1 MDDIN
6 TDEVENAVPLAM
18 GSNSPKSRSV
28 SVTSRF
34 YEAESDDQSV
44 KSFIENTS
52 ANVKPKNEKSRVK
65 QSKHLPY
72 WAWYLIAKSHG
83 IILKSGSKPILA
95 TIIHGL
101 TFAGALTYAISYTWY
116 VAYDILSPNTP
127 RDIPGGTIGIL
138 LVYFWC
144 GFGFYCKDLSSRLF
158 LHSRFLKDIRLHTRT
173 IFKINGALVVF
184 ILGLLFTIANV
195 YESLSWFSNKD
206 CEKIELNEIVCQIM
220 SVSSMFFSIFTLV
233 WHSLVSFIF
242 MSICRTHTIGL
253 RRFIKEIEYDASLIQ
268 RHLSFSSHIVP
279 LNQDDIWQETTW
291 IAEDEEEEGYVS
303 YRTKTGQAM
312 SVSKKN
318 NLRIRA
324 SSPNIRNVDPQGEIS
339 VLFSPITNNMDY
351 IDDQSSVSD
360 FEWNYVQEDK
370 SFIPVRKVIKC
381 NKNVPEDS
389 SATPHTMTNR
399 ELLHHFW
406 KLNCRLQFSS
416 CALQRWYASFVSLV
430 LLRCSTYLVRWLGHP
445 ATISDIL
452 QFSLPLIML
461 VVLSVCLAEVNFES
475 GRVLQSIYPTE
486 ERINPIK
493 YMNLNSL
500 QMSVYGF
507 ALTHGTIVTV
517 VFAMLVAFVSK
528 IVLTEMMKS

>member
-72 WAWYLIAKSHG
+72 WAWYLIAKSH
-83 IILKSGSKPILA
+83 
-95 TIIHGL
+95 
-101 TFAGALTYAISYTWY
+101 
-116 VAYDILSPNTP
+116 
-127 RDIPGGTIGIL
+127 
-138 LVYFWC
+138 
-144 GFGFYCKDLSSRLF
+144 
-158 LHSRFLKDIRLHTRT
+158 
-173 IFKINGALVVF
+173 
-184 ILGLLFTIANV
+184 
-195 YESLSWFSNKD
+195 
-206 CEKIELNEIVCQIM
+206 
-220 SVSSMFFSIFTLV
+220 V

-318 NLRIRA
+318 NLRMRA